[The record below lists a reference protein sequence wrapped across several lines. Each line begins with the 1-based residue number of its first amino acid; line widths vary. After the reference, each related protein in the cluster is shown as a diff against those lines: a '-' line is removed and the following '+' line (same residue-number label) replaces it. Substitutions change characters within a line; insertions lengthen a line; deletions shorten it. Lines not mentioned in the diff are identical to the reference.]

1 MARGAQGGTAAR
13 TLAPGRG
20 DTPKN
25 LALDPEI
32 ATRVKNELVPLVKR
46 TRQDRQ
52 VLRERWLRYYR
63 IWGVRHDY
71 QGYRGRTNT
80 YFPLGRRWIEQWV
93 TRLKRDLFPDQ
104 DWFACRA
111 LREDF
116 EARVPAKVALQK
128 YWMRRHMRLRKHAL
142 PWLRQLVT
150 YGTSPVRNVWRAVEH
165 EQTVIRDVLDD
176 DGTPSGRTVEQVE
189 KVADF
194 LGPTF
199 EPVDLFAFY
208 VWPPTAAGLEDAT
221 LAFEDRCVPRSRVY
235 ALAERPLDPSKPD
248 NGNVYEGV
256 GTLVD
261 LYDSAIANRTGGG
274 TRNPEKYDALA
285 QRLADK
291 GFTAPLDQN
300 LPAAL
305 RPLDLTEC
313 MWTVD
318 LEDDEPAR
326 YLVTLGAD
334 ELPLR
339 VQRRPFFHGGTQW
352 LCGRFVQVAEE
363 FYGRGLCELFD
374 YMQYF
379 VNDLGNQ
386 SGDAFI
392 WSTNPIAVVDI
403 GAVQDPTSLRMA
415 PGAKWLANPAGVQ
428 FTTPPQG
435 AAQAGF
441 AAVSQYVGLADTLV
455 APTPARPVGTVA
467 QQGPQDSAG
476 LAAQLADSAVDLRAV
491 VETLEDEVLVP
502 LLERSDILS
511 QQCLDRDIIL
521 KVAGADGLEL
531 VEHPITVADLVGEY
545 EWEWLGTTNALNQQ
559 VRAQQMVQGISL
571 LIQVPQDQLGAQGVT
586 IDWPYVL
593 RTFWSV
599 GLGLPDAD
607 RVVKT
612 AKLEPSDWRWENAL
626 ARVNRADELRVSPQD
641 DHTAHVQG
649 HQHILDSDTLTDD
662 ARVAMQ
668 AHIHQHIGLQ
678 IAAEAQAL
686 AQSMA
691 QLAGPPGGLA
701 PPGGPPVP
709 GAPGPPGLGPGPP
722 LPPGGPPAVPPGGP
736 PPGLGPPGAPPMPP
750 PGPPPM
756 APPPPLP
763 PQGFMPGVPG
773 AGVNALARL
782 LGPPT
787 GPRGPARPHSDARD
801 RAKTLLGVRPPAPLG
816 QGRIGK
822 TRNLADLFRR
832 LPRTPGM

>member
-1 MARGAQGGTAAR
+1 MARRAAGGAAAR
-13 TLAPGRG
+13 TLGPGRG
-20 DTPKN
+20 APPTN
-25 LALDPEI
+25 LVLVPEI
-32 ATRVKNELVPLVKR
+32 LDRVRSELVPFVRR
-46 TRQDRQ
+46 TRQERNG
-52 VLRERWLRYYR
+52 VLRDRWLRYYR
-63 IWGVRHDY
+63 IWSLRHDQ

-128 YWMRRHMRLRKHAL
+128 YWMRRHMRLRAHAL

-150 YGTSPVRNVWRAVEH
+150 YGTSPVRNVWRCVEH
-165 EQTVIRDVLDD
+165 EQTVLRDVLDD
-176 DGTPSGRTVEQVE
+176 DGAPSGRTIDQVE

-208 VWPPTAAGLEDAT
+208 VSPVTAAGLSDAT

-235 ALAERPLDPSKPD
+235 ALADTPLDPAHPEG
-248 NGNVYEGV
+248 GNVYEGV
-256 GTLVD
+256 GALVD
-261 LYDSAIANRTGGG
+261 LYDQAIVNRTGGG
-274 TRNPEKYDALA
+274 GRNPEKYDALA

-291 GFTAPLDQN
+291 GFTAPLDAN
-300 LPAAL
+300 VPAAL

-318 LEDDEPAR
+318 LEDDPAP
-326 YLVTLGAD
+326 YLITLGAD
-334 ELPLR
+334 DIPLR
-339 VQRRPFFHGGTQW
+339 IQRRPFFHGGSQW
-352 LCGRFVQVAEE
+352 LVGRFVQVAEE

-392 WSTNPIAVVDI
+392 WSTNPIAVIDI

-415 PGAKWLANPAGVQ
+415 PGAKWLANPSGVQ

-441 AAVSQYVGLADTLV
+441 EAVSNYVGLADTLV
-455 APTPARPVGTVA
+455 APTPARPMA
-467 QQGPQDSAG
+467 PQQQGPQDAAG
-476 LAAQLADSAVDLRAV
+476 LAAQLADSAVDLRAI
-491 VETLEDEVLVP
+491 VENLEDEVMVP
-502 LLERSDILS
+502 LLERSDILT

-559 VRAQQMVQGISL
+559 VRAQQMVQGIAL
-571 LIQVPQDQLGAQGVT
+571 LTQVPQDQLGAQGVT

-599 GLGLPDAD
+599 GLGLPDAN
-607 RVVKT
+607 RVIKT
-612 AKLEPSDWRWENAL
+612 AQMDPSDWRWENAL
-626 ARVNRADELRVSPQD
+626 ARVNRASELRVSPQD

-649 HQHILDSDTLTDD
+649 HQHLLESDSLPED
-662 ARVAMQ
+662 ARVGLQ
-668 AHIHQHIGLQ
+668 SHVHQHIGLA

-686 AQSMA
+686 SQAMA
-691 QLAGPPGGLA
+691 QLAPPPGMPGPPGGLPPGA
-701 PPGGPPVP
+701 LPPGVGPPPLPGGPPMPPPP
-709 GAPGPPGLGPGPP
+709 GA
-722 LPPGGPPAVPPGGP
+722 LPPGGPPGP
-736 PPGLGPPGAPPMPP
+736 PPVGPPPLAPPMPP
-750 PGPPPM
+750 PGPPPG
-756 APPPPLP
+756 
-763 PQGFMPGVPG
+763 GFAPGVPG

-787 GPRGPARPHSDARD
+787 GPRGGGPARPHSDARD
-801 RAKTLLGVRPPAPLG
+801 RAKAALGIRMPAPLG
-816 QGRIGK
+816 QGRLGK
-822 TRNLADLFRR
+822 TRNVADLFRGLPR
-832 LPRTPGM
+832 LPKV

>member
-1 MARGAQGGTAAR
+1 MARGARADAAAAK
-13 TLAPGRG
+13 TLAPARG
-20 DTPKN
+20 EAPKN
-25 LALDPEI
+25 LALDPLI
-32 ATRVKNELVPLVKR
+32 AERVKNELVPLVRR

-63 IWGVRHDY
+63 IWGLRHDF

-80 YFPLGRRWIEQWV
+80 YFPLGRRWVEQWV

-128 YWMRRHMRLRKHAL
+128 YWMRRHMRLRQHAL
-142 PWLRQLVT
+142 PWLRQLVM
-150 YGTSPVRNVWRAVEH
+150 YGTSPARNVWRAVEH
-165 EQTVIRDVLDD
+165 EQTVLRDVLDD
-176 DGTPSGRTVEQVE
+176 DGTPSGKTIEQVE

-208 VWPPTAAGLEDAT
+208 VWPPTAQGLDEAT
-221 LAFEDRCVPRSRVY
+221 LTFEDRCVPRSRVY
-235 ALAERPLDPSKPD
+235 ALADRPLDPSKPE

-256 GTLVD
+256 NELAA
-261 LYDSAIANRTGGG
+261 LYDDAIAYRTGGG
-274 TRNPEKYDALA
+274 SRDPSKYEALA

-291 GFTAPLDQN
+291 GFTAPLDAN
-300 LPAAL
+300 VPAAL

-313 MWTVD
+313 MWLVD
-318 LEDDEPAR
+318 LEDDDEPAR

-339 VQRRPFFHGGTQW
+339 VQRRPFWHGGSQW

-392 WSTNPIAVVDI
+392 WSTNPIAVIDI

-441 AAVSQYVGLADTLV
+441 EAVSQYVGLADTLV
-455 APTPARPVGTVA
+455 APTPARPVGTVS
-467 QQGPQDSAG
+467 QQGAQDSAG

-491 VETLEDEVLVP
+491 VENLEDDVLVP
-502 LLERSDILS
+502 LLERSDILT
-511 QQCLDRDIIL
+511 QQCLDRDVIL

-571 LIQVPQDQLGAQGVT
+571 LVQVPQDQLAAQGVT
-586 IDWPYVL
+586 VDWPYVL

-607 RVVKT
+607 RVVKS

-649 HQHILDSDTLTDD
+649 HQHILESDSLTED

-668 AHIHQHIGLQ
+668 AHVHQHIGLQ

-691 QLAGPPGGLA
+691 QLAGPPG
-701 PPGGPPVP
+701 VP
-709 GAPGPPGLGPGPP
+709 GPGPP
-722 LPPGGPPAVPPGGP
+722 P
-736 PPGLGPPGAPPMPP
+736 PPGLGPLGPGGPPMPPMPPGGAPPMGPP
-750 PGPPPM
+750 PGAAGPPPMPPVGPPPM
-756 APPPPLP
+756 APPGPVG

-782 LGPPT
+782 LGPAT
-787 GPRGPARPHSDARD
+787 GPRPARPHSDD
-801 RAKTLLGVRPPAPLG
+801 RNKAKAMLGMRPPAPLG

-822 TRNLADLFRR
+822 TRNLADLFKR
-832 LPRTPGM
+832 LPRLPQ

>member
-1 MARGAQGGTAAR
+1 MPRRAAGGAAAETLSPARGEA
-13 TLAPGRG
+13 
-20 DTPKN
+20 PKN
-25 LALDPEI
+25 LALDPLIVE
-32 ATRVKNELVPLVKR
+32 RVKNELVPLVRR
-46 TRQDRQ
+46 TRQERNG

-63 IWGVRHDY
+63 IWSVRHDR
-71 QGYRGRTNT
+71 QGYVGRSNT
-80 YFPLGRRWIEQWV
+80 YFPVGRRWIEQWV

-116 EARVPAKVALQK
+116 EARVPAKQALMA

-142 PWLRQLVT
+142 PWLRQLVM

-165 EQTVIRDVLDD
+165 DQTVLRDVLND
-176 DGTPSGRTVEQVE
+176 DGEPSGKTIEQVE

-208 VWPPTAAGLEDAT
+208 VWPPTAAGLEDCT
-221 LAFEDRCVPRSRVY
+221 VVFEDRCVPRSRVY
-235 ALAERPLDPSKPD
+235 ALANKPLDPSNPKG
-248 NGNVYEGV
+248 GNVYEGV
-256 GTLVD
+256 DELVA
-261 LYDSAIANRTGGG
+261 LYDQAMQNRTGGQAG
-274 TRNPEKYDALA
+274 RNPEKFDALA
-285 QRLADK
+285 IRLADK
-291 GFTAPLDQN
+291 GFTAPLDFN
-300 LPAAL
+300 VPAML

-334 ELPLR
+334 EVPLR
-339 VQRRPFFHGGTQW
+339 VQRRPFWHGGTQW
-352 LCGRFVQVAEE
+352 LVGRFQQIPEE

-374 YMQYF
+374 YLQYF

-386 SGDAFI
+386 SGDAFV

-435 AAQAGF
+435 AATAGF
-441 AAVSQYVGLADTLV
+441 TAVQGYVGLADTLV
-455 APTPARPVGTVA
+455 APTPARPMAPG
-467 QQGPQDSAG
+467 QQTGAQDSAG
-476 LAAQLADSAVDLRAV
+476 LAAQLADSAVDIRAV
-491 VETLEDEVLVP
+491 IESLEDEVMVP
-502 LLERSDILS
+502 LLERSDILT

-521 KVAGADGLEL
+521 KVAGKDGMEL

-545 EWEWLGTTNALNQQ
+545 EWEWLGTTTAQNQQ
-559 VRAQQMVQGISL
+559 VRAQQMIQGVALMSQI
-571 LIQVPQDQLGAQGVT
+571 PPDQLAAQGVT
-586 IDWPYVL
+586 IDWPYIL
-593 RTFWSV
+593 RTFWSI

-612 AKLEPSDWRWENAL
+612 GKDVQPNDWRWENAL

-649 HQHILDSDTLTDD
+649 HQHLLDSDSLTDD
-662 ARVAMQ
+662 ARVQ
-668 AHIHQHIGLQ
+668 LQSHIHHHIGLQ

-691 QLAGPPGGLA
+691 TLAGPPGMPGA
-701 PPGGPPVP
+701 PPPGAPPPGVGPPPPGGPPMPPPP
-709 GAPGPPGLGPGPP
+709 GMLPPAGPPPMPPP
-722 LPPGGPPAVPPGGP
+722 LPVGPGGP
-736 PPGLGPPGAPPMPP
+736 PPPPYIAGVPNAGINELASRLRGPDFGAP
-750 PGPPPM
+750 
-756 APPPPLP
+756 
-763 PQGFMPGVPG
+763 
-773 AGVNALARL
+773 
-782 LGPPT
+782 
-787 GPRGPARPHSDARD
+787 RPHSGSRD
-801 RAKTLLGVRPPAPLG
+801 RAKALMGIRPPAPLG

-822 TRNLADLFRR
+822 TRGLADLFRG
-832 LPRTPGM
+832 LPRLSR